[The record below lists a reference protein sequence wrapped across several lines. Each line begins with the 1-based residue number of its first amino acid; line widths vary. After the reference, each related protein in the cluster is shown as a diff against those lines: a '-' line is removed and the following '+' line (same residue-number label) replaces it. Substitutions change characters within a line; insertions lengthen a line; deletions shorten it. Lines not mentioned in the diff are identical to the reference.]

1 MGPKRIHPNR
11 RQRKRL
17 AAQRHQANI
26 ERTRAELASRVEA
39 DRKAR
44 GLVKSAEE
52 RLQSPTKSRSDA
64 RPVQENK
71 PRSSSSSSSATNT
84 SSASTIILPGPNV
97 PPISHSPGPNVPP
110 ISHSPGPNVPPISNS
125 PGPNVPPISHSPGPN
140 VPPISNSPGPNVPPI
155 SHSSDWPE
163 APRTDYTRSLHNSD
177 DSEDSEPEYE
187 DSDFGYDPE
196 DRNEEEE
203 DSERG
208 EEEKEKDE
216 DIDDMAV
223 DAMAVDAMAVD
234 AMAVDDDEELPGHD
248 AHAAIDVDSLQPGQL
263 PTLNAVNQ
271 EKQRQLEAGLV
282 RLFGEIGTNTLLG
295 VFAESIL
302 PIDELYYLEAAALE
316 VPSDQVT
323 LGGGI
328 LTRALKLAE
337 IIALQCSSPKFT
349 DTSSWLNDNLIEI
362 LVHRMSSQIGVAPGA
377 YFLDPAVTSLHMHP
391 YIARI
396 HGTPENWTTITV
408 ERLLDYQKD
417 PNFTSLHIP
426 EGTTFV
432 VSVLIFP
439 GHWTMFIIDS
449 ATATIKF
456 IDSKPDPERTHH
468 VSQTLVPFARLCA
481 KVCGW
486 TVWR

>member
-84 SSASTIILPGPNV
+84 SSASTIIL
-97 PPISHSPGPNVPP
+97 
-110 ISHSPGPNVPPISNS
+110 
-125 PGPNVPPISHSPGPN
+125 PGPN